1 MKDLKLYLEIFFSFF
16 KIGMATIGGGYA
28 MIPIIQDEIVN
39 RKRWILEEEFIDI
52 LSVAQT
58 TPGPI
63 AVNTSVFVGYQ
74 TSGMI
79 GAIMAVLGCV
89 LPSFCIISIIATF
102 FVKIKD
108 NIYVNSAMMGVKP
121 AVVALIFSSAI
132 KIYQTSKLQYSTIPF
147 IVIVIFLICV
157 LKITPIL
164 LILFGILAGLVSCR
178 KLEGK

>member
-74 TSGMI
+74 IS

-178 KLEGK
+178 KSEGK

>member
-1 MKDLKLYLEIFFSFF
+1 
-16 KIGMATIGGGYA
+16 MATIGGGYA

-79 GAIMAVLGCV
+79 GAIMAVLG
-89 LPSFCIISIIATF
+89 LS
-102 FVKIKD
+102 
-108 NIYVNSAMMGVKP
+108 
-121 AVVALIFSSAI
+121 LIHI
-132 KIYQTSKLQYSTIPF
+132 
-147 IVIVIFLICV
+147 
-157 LKITPIL
+157 
-164 LILFGILAGLVSCR
+164 
-178 KLEGK
+178 

>member
-132 KIYQTSKLQYSTIPF
+132 PF

-178 KLEGK
+178 KSEGK